1 VVSQIIDKPNTLN
14 LFLLLSIVCISLQVV
29 VLRVVELTHQP
40 VDVRGSVATDVRDE
54 QSDEFR
60 RNVVEH
66 GAVHVDL
73 G

>member
-1 VVSQIIDKPNTLN
+1 M
-14 LFLLLSIVCISLQVV
+14 

-40 VDVRGSVATDVRDE
+40 VDVRGSVAADVRDE

-66 GAVHVDL
+66 RAVHVHL